1 MVDRS
6 MRQNPVSQV
15 EDVAGTAAGLLQDPP
30 SLSLDRGDGAEENSR
45 SKFPLYCTSC
55 PRSPPRAAQI
65 DTPAQADHCPASL
78 ALKFQERGGLGP
90 KMDHGNCVI
99 EQGEQLGHVG
109 LDEPPIV

>member
-30 SLSLDRGDGAEENSR
+30 SLSLDLGDWAEEDCR
-45 SKFPLYCTSC
+45 IQITLYCNSWSKSL
-55 PRSPPRAAQI
+55 PRSVQI
-65 DTPAQADHCPASL
+65 DTPVQADHCTASL

-109 LDEPPIV
+109 LDEPP